1 VSPGA
6 GGFAG
11 EPRPRRRLARADRT
25 VKVGESLAELS
36 RQLGT
41 GSPDTLS
48 VVFSHFDEAVGETV
62 AAHTRPER
70 IDGDALVVSVDSP
83 AWASHLRTL
92 APRVIGQLHDATRSA
107 VVSRLVIRVKPPKKG
122 PDLDI

>member
-11 EPRPRRRLARADRT
+11 GSRPRWRSARADRT

-41 GSPDTLS
+41 GSPEALS
-48 VVFSHFDEAVGETV
+48 VVFSHFEEAVGAAV

-92 APRVIGQLHDATRSA
+92 APTVIGQLREATRST